1 MYNYYISSMKDSKHP
16 TKPVKKKSE
25 IAQVGRFGLVGILNT
40 LVDFV
45 VLNVLAVTLLP
56 KTLVVF
62 SVSLF
67 GNTYN
72 ITGLILAGIISGTAA
87 MINSFVFNKN
97 FTFKAKNLTTRK
109 LVLFFVITAA
119 GLYLIRPVILY
130 IFSDLWLWPSQLAY
144 NISSWLRLPF
154 SRDFTDVNLALVGAI
169 AVVLVYNY
177 LMYKYFIFDDEK

>member
-1 MYNYYISSMKDSKHP
+1 MKDSKRP
-16 TKPVKKKSE
+16 AKPVKKSSE

-62 SVSLF
+62 SISLF

-72 ITGLILAGIISGTAA
+72 ITGPILAGIISGTAA

-97 FTFKAKNLTTRK
+97 FTFKAKKLSSRK
-109 LVLFFVITAA
+109 LVLFFIITAA

-130 IFSDLWLWPSQLAY
+130 LFTNLWIWPSQLAY
-144 NISSWLRLPF
+144 NISSWLQLPF
-154 SRDFTDVNLALVGAI
+154 SRDFTDRNLALVAAI

-177 LMYKYFIFDDEK
+177 LMYKYFIFDDEN

>member
-1 MYNYYISSMKDSKHP
+1 
-16 TKPVKKKSE
+16 
-25 IAQVGRFGLVGILNT
+25 
-40 LVDFV
+40 
-45 VLNVLAVTLLP
+45 
-56 KTLVVF
+56 
-62 SVSLF
+62 
-67 GNTYN
+67 
-72 ITGLILAGIISGTAA
+72 

-97 FTFKAKNLTTRK
+97 FTFKARNLTTRK
-109 LVLFFVITAA
+109 LVLFFVITSA

-177 LMYKYFIFDDEK
+177 LMYKYLIFNDEN